1 MGLSTVFF
9 SDNSSDKNISVAD
22 EVAQSVARLFK
33 GITPQPKVP
42 SIFPHVAKSN
52 MSYGLIFNWGV
63 TDAEREGH
71 LYEEVRRKILDF
83 EPRFDD
89 IFEINIENEIHK
101 NRQTIF
107 ITGQLIDSGSRK
119 DIELEA
125 NIAVINSEIEVKKL

>member
-1 MGLSTVFF
+1 MGLSKVFF
-9 SDNSSDKNISVAD
+9 SDISSDKNTSVAD

-33 GITPQPKVP
+33 GITPQPEVP
-42 SIFPHVAKSN
+42 ATFPHVAQSN